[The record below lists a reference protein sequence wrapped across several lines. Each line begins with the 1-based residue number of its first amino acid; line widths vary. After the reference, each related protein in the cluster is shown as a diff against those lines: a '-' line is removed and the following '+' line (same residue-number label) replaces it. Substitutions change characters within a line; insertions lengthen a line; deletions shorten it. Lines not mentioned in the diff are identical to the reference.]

1 MLVKEQCLQEL
12 SISRSQ
18 EATGA
23 TGLAGCLPWA
33 GLVELKCLLNEKGER
48 SWGQDSRG
56 SLGLARPAIEEQ
68 QEETWRLCLHSVTQ
82 GRGVREE
89 HLMSGVAGSAL
100 GCLSAAS
107 PDLLDDSA
115 AAVPLSSAPYGE
127 RVPHPG
133 PSCPQ
138 CPLSAEALLPWV

>member
-1 MLVKEQCLQEL
+1 MKEKCLQEL

-23 TGLAGCLPWA
+23 TGLADCLPWA
-33 GLVELKCLLNEKGER
+33 GLVELKCLLKEKGER

-82 GRGVREE
+82 GR
-89 HLMSGVAGSAL
+89 
-100 GCLSAAS
+100 AS
-107 PDLLDDSA
+107 
-115 AAVPLSSAPYGE
+115 E
-127 RVPHPG
+127 RNT
-133 PSCPQ
+133 
-138 CPLSAEALLPWV
+138 